1 MSDSTAPQTAPN
13 ANATA
18 SREPSKPN
26 AKKPAKK
33 RTNASGTSVQSI
45 RAKAAKSGVSVTD
58 IARARLRS
66 RGIKSDERL
75 SDECKVVRGI
85 LRSNFADVRK
95 NDASVRKAKE
105 AANDRRPWPTTMNAR
120 TFDVVVKPRK
130 S

>member
-1 MSDSTAPQTAPN
+1 MSDNTSPQ
-13 ANATA
+13 ATPTNDQA
-18 SREPSKPN
+18 SRAASKPN

-33 RTNASGTSVQSI
+33 RTNASGTSVASI
-45 RAKAAKSGVSVTD
+45 RARAAKSGVSVTD
-58 IARARLRS
+58 LARARLRA

-120 TFDVVVKPRK
+120 TFDVVVKPKR

>member
-1 MSDSTAPQTAPN
+1 MSDQTTPQAEPN
-13 ANATA
+13 TTPRAA
-18 SREPSKPN
+18 SKPN
-26 AKKPAKK
+26 ANKPAKK
-33 RTNASGTSVQSI
+33 RASKPASGTSVQSI
-45 RAKAAKSGVSVTD
+45 RARAAKSGVSVTD
-58 IARARLRS
+58 LARARLRA

-120 TFDVVVKPRK
+120 TFDVVVKPKR